1 MVKVGQLDEA
11 RAVLARALGDGDGD
25 GVCSVLETG
34 VIVVPVV
41 ADAADVS
48 VDAVGFEDAEANAQ
62 TLP

>member
-11 RAVLARALGDGDGD
+11 RALGD

-34 VIVVPVV
+34 VIVVP
-41 ADAADVS
+41 DAAVVS
-48 VDAVGFEDAEANAQ
+48 VDVGFEDADDDDDNAQ